1 MSIRHLLH
9 FARRNKFLIAATAL
23 LMAGAGCVGA
33 ARKAGEQ
40 LTQDALKPLTLPVES
55 YKSAVDSASA
65 FEANQKAQAAA
76 AGGLEGL

>member
-1 MSIRHLLH
+1 MRHILH

-33 ARKAGEQ
+33 AHKAGEQ
-40 LTQDALKPLTLPVES
+40 LAEDAMKPLTLPIETYKHAVES
-55 YKSAVDSASA
+55 ASGVKA
-65 FEANQKAQAAA
+65 NQEFEAQA